1 MGLAVGIRDCSVEN
15 KSYGFE
21 ACLKKFFMRFQ
32 MTNGRRLLLDR
43 HEMFPESIH
52 FLSLNHKR

>member
-1 MGLAVGIRDCSVEN
+1 V
-15 KSYGFE
+15 
-21 ACLKKFFMRFQ
+21 RFQ
-32 MTNGRRLLLDR
+32 VTNRRGRLLLDR